1 MAGQSRRVYE
11 IHVHVPVGK
20 DAQELQEV
28 ISLILCPVP
37 DHAPPCPVPW
47 ATAAVG
53 TQINVGL
60 YATEEEANR
69 LLIEIATVT
78 KGANVTLHHDVD
90 PADYQELIRQ
100 YEIEAG
106 PR

>member
-1 MAGQSRRVYE
+1 MTSQSRRVYE
-11 IHVHVPVGK
+11 IHVPVGK

-28 ISLILCPVP
+28 ISSILCPDP
-37 DHAPPCPVPW
+37 DHEPPCPVPW

-53 TQINVGL
+53 TRINVGL
-60 YATEEEANR
+60 YATEEEVDR
-69 LLIEIATVT
+69 LLVEITTVA

-90 PADYQELIRQ
+90 PAGYQELIQQ

-106 PR
+106 LR